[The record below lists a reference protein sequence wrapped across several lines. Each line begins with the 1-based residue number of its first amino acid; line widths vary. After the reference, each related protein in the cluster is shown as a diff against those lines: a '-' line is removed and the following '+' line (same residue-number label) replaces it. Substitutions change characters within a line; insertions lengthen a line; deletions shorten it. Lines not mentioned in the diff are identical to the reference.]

1 MSNDSFPE
9 NSRHLKPLRTSSS
22 NEIHKKR
29 NFKARS
35 LDHGLSH
42 GRYFLDSDSSPITGL
57 DDHSVS
63 VSTPFENYRQ
73 RRIHSELSSDE
84 GNQSYISDA
93 DDEYESTTSSLF
105 SSLTDCGGQGIKQG
119 DQSIQ
124 SLSTLISESEIE
136 TDVSTLT
143 GDFSSDGNYGVC
155 HTPDTVLQRDTHS
168 QDETRK
174 LLEENNSIDNGDSS
188 HIEKKT
194 DGPKHLETKDEILLL
209 TSQMFIPESLP
220 GLYNTG
226 SMAINDNS
234 SGNNTSSL
242 ADRSKLRLIIRDQYA
257 WEEERHISQ
266 VLATVEDE
274 VNSEMASLESE
285 VEEGIKRI
293 MVVEIN
299 SLLQW
304 IDKAI

>member
-1 MSNDSFPE
+1 M
-9 NSRHLKPLRTSSS
+9 
-22 NEIHKKR
+22 
-29 NFKARS
+29 
-35 LDHGLSH
+35 
-42 GRYFLDSDSSPITGL
+42 
-57 DDHSVS
+57 
-63 VSTPFENYRQ
+63 
-73 RRIHSELSSDE
+73 
-84 GNQSYISDA
+84 
-93 DDEYESTTSSLF
+93 
-105 SSLTDCGGQGIKQG
+105 
-119 DQSIQ
+119 
-124 SLSTLISESEIE
+124 ISESEIE

-188 HIEKKT
+188 HVEKKT
-194 DGPKHLETKDEILLL
+194 DGSKHLETKDEILRL
-209 TSQMFIPESLP
+209 TSQMFIPESLDSLP

-226 SMAINDNS
+226 SMVINDNS

-242 ADRSKLRLIIRDQYA
+242 ADRSKLRLIIRDQYE
-257 WEEERHISQ
+257 WEEEHHISQ
-266 VLATVEDE
+266 VFATVEDE
-274 VNSEMASLESE
+274 VNSEMVSLESE

-304 IDKAI
+304 IDKAIKRLYEPMIKIVKIKC